1 VVDSLGCRVLRYVS
15 VTKCWSTKLSIL
27 AAILLCSII
36 AVGQEVEITP
46 GKNSV
51 ALTIT
56 SSKSYHLLP
65 TEEKQ
70 STLTLMCALKGNK
83 AGHLLLFSPGSEIGE
98 DDPETEP
105 RNGQLTLKL
114 KIGGTK
120 QVTSWIPYGSKAT
133 FAYYGK
139 TEPERLEFIQDL
151 LTSPTVSVQFKPYL
165 TGQLVTSDFDLSQ
178 LRDEVAKHPEC
189 GLK

>member
-1 VVDSLGCRVLRYVS
+1 MLRYVS
-15 VTKCWSTKLSIL
+15 VTNCWSTKVSIL

-56 SSKSYHLLP
+56 ASKSYKLLP

-70 STLTLMCALKGNK
+70 STLTLMCAMKGK
-83 AGHLLLFSPGSEIGE
+83 TAGHLLLFSPGSEISE

-114 KIGGTK
+114 KIGATK

-139 TEPERLEFIQDL
+139 TEPERLKFIQDL
-151 LTSPTVSVQFKPYL
+151 LTSPTVSFQFKPYL

-178 LRDEVAKHPEC
+178 LKDEVAKHPEC
-189 GLK
+189 ALK